1 MEMRAAGFSFADIAK
16 TLKAEGAPAPRR
28 KYKGRVQDYWL
39 PSSIKEI
46 TRNQLYR
53 GVRVWNRTQNLLNPT
68 EGNKSKRVRPQS
80 EWVRTEVPSMRIIPD
95 DLWQRVQSVNQC
107 MKDKIYGRRRG
118 GLNRT
123 AASRTYIFSGV
134 LYCGFC
140 GGKVSIIIGG
150 EAAKVRY
157 GCTNHRFRDICTNK
171 TTILRSRLEH
181 QLISAISRNL
191 SDPRLEQG
199 RIQEY
204 RNQLETRIALEEKL
218 AAEGASN
225 GTKLEAERSALQRQA
240 YNLVD
245 AIGQHGYSSFLS
257 AQLASAEA
265 RVAEIERLLTAK
277 PAPKLPT
284 FTDEQINE
292 FLRKE
297 RQDFCEL
304 LAGDPETARREIQKR
319 ITKLV
324 LTPRETSDGTVL
336 EVSGDIE
343 LLSTGDVLL
352 ESPLEGIAQH
362 YTWPRIVLA
371 NAVLDPRL
379 PVAA

>member
-1 MEMRAAGFSFADIAK
+1 MNAESNRVTPRRASLRQQVLLAALDCSGNDLEKTFTSEDLLVAAWKRDRLAWGLRGYEREFPDNDKIHKELDGRGAREGSASTGIVSTGLLLRVRQRIYRLTPAGFAAA
-16 TLKAEGAPAPRR
+16 AE
-28 KYKGRVQDYWL
+28 
-39 PSSIKEI
+39 
-46 TRNQLYR
+46 LYR

-80 EWVRTEVPSMRIIPD
+80 EWVRAEVPSMRIIPD
-95 DLWQRVQSVNQC
+95 DLWQRVQNVNQR
-107 MKDKIYGRRRG
+107 MKDKIYGRRR
-118 GLNRT
+118 
-123 AASRTYIFSGV
+123 GV

-199 RIQEY
+199 RIQDY

-265 RVAEIERLLTAK
+265 RVAEIERLLTGSQRRNC
-277 PAPKLPT
+277 PRS
-284 FTDEQINE
+284 QMN
-292 FLRKE
+292 RSMNS
-297 RQDFCEL
+297 CEKS
-304 LAGDPETARREIQKR
+304 AR
-319 ITKLV
+319 
-324 LTPRETSDGTVL
+324 TS
-336 EVSGDIE
+336 VSC
-343 LLSTGDVLL
+343 
-352 ESPLEGIAQH
+352 
-362 YTWPRIVLA
+362 
-371 NAVLDPRL
+371 
-379 PVAA
+379 